1 MNTITPPTGGSQ
13 NVIMRAGV
21 RRALAGL
28 GTAAII
34 LGTAAAG
41 GTAALASSQA
51 HSTKPTHGVA
61 AELKRIRACFKA
73 ADDLRK
79 AGDHKLGR
87 KVFAAC
93 ETRLRKD
100 FKGLHGE
107 VTYEIKKSPAT
118 FATLGFERGVVTAVN
133 TVPPTS
139 TTPET
144 VTSIA
149 VQAADG
155 TSITWNIVSGVP
167 GSNTDVVK
175 NLHVQADT
183 TLAVNQHVFIVG
195 PVTSG
200 SENAR
205 VILISNPVVTK
216 LHPGRGVAAEYRR
229 LKACFAA
236 ADNLGKAGDHKA
248 ARRVLAS
255 CEKRLRNDF
264 KGRYGA
270 TTYQIGSNPPAFAT
284 LAFERG
290 FITAVTTVP
299 ASGSTPESV
308 TSFTVQ
314 AADGTTFTWNVIS
327 GVPGSNTDVVKS
339 LQFQPAT
346 DLAVGQHVFV
356 IGPLVSDSNNAR
368 LVLIG

>member
-1 MNTITPPTGGSQ
+1 MP
-13 NVIMRAGV
+13 AGI
-21 RRALAGL
+21 RRTLAGL

-34 LGTAAAG
+34 IGATAVG
-41 GTAALASSQA
+41 GTAALASGQ
-51 HSTKPTHGVA
+51 THRTHATRGVT
-61 AELKRIRACFKA
+61 AELRRIRACFKA
-73 ADDLRK
+73 ADNLRK

-87 KVFAAC
+87 KVFAEC
-93 ETRLRKD
+93 ELRLRRD

-107 VTYEIKKSPAT
+107 VTYGTKKDPAT

-133 TVPPTS
+133 TATAPAA
-139 TTPET
+139 

-155 TSITWNIVSGVP
+155 TSMTWNIVSGVP
-167 GSNTDVVK
+167 GSNTDVIK
-175 NLHVQADT
+175 NLQVQADT
-183 TLAVNQHVFIVG
+183 TFAVNEHVFIVG
-195 PVTSG
+195 TVVSG
-200 SENAR
+200 ADNAR
-205 VILISNPVVTK
+205 VVLISTATAPK
-216 LHPGRGVAAEYRR
+216 LHPGHGLAAEYRR

-236 ADNLGKAGDHKA
+236 ADQLGKAGDQKA

-255 CEKRLRNDF
+255 CETRLRNDF

-270 TTYQIGSNPPAFAT
+270 VTYKTGSNPPASAT

-290 FITAVTTVP
+290 FVTAVTTVP
-299 ASGSTPESV
+299 ASGSTPETV

-314 AADGTTFTWNVIS
+314 AADGTTMTWNVIA
-327 GVPGSNTDVVKS
+327 GVPGSNTDVIKA
-339 LQFQPAT
+339 LKFQPAT

-356 IGPLVSDSNNAR
+356 VGPLVGSSTNAR

>member
-1 MNTITPPTGGSQ
+1 MNTITPPSGGSQ

-21 RRALAGL
+21 RRAVAGL
-28 GTAAII
+28 GTAAVI
-34 LGTAAAG
+34 LGAMAAG
-41 GTAALASSQA
+41 GSAALASSQVHRTHPA
-51 HSTKPTHGVA
+51 HGVA

-79 AGDHKLGR
+79 AGDHKAGR
-87 KVFAAC
+87 RVFASC
-93 ETRLRKD
+93 EIRLRRD
-100 FKGLHGE
+100 FKGLHGD
-107 VTYEIKKSPAT
+107 VTYETKKSPPT
-118 FATLGFERGVVTAVN
+118 YATLGFERGVITAVN

-139 TTPET
+139 TTPES

-155 TSITWNIVSGVP
+155 TSITWNIVSGMP

-195 PVTSG
+195 PATS
-200 SENAR
+200 SSQNAR
-205 VILISNPVVTK
+205 IILISNATAPK
-216 LHPGRGVAAEYRR
+216 LHPGHGVAAEYRR

-270 TTYQIGSNPPAFAT
+270 TTYKTSSNPPAFAT

-290 FITAVTTVP
+290 FITAITTVP
-299 ASGSTPESV
+299 ASGSTPETV

-314 AADGTTFTWNVIS
+314 AADGTTMTWNVIS
-327 GVPGSNTDVVKS
+327 GVPGSNTDVIKA
-339 LQFQPAT
+339 LHFQPAT

-356 IGPLVSDSNNAR
+356 VGPLVSSANNAR